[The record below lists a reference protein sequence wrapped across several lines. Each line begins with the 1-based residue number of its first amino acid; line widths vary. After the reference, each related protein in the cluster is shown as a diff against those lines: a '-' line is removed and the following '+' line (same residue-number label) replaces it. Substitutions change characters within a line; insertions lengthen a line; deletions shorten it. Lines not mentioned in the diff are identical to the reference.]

1 MRSIDFYNKFNEK
14 IKDLNFKELKD
25 VINNVIRKISE
36 NKYEEVLNIFNVV
49 NNSNEQEIVNKI
61 QEYKEKFE
69 LIDNFELYFHASGY
83 EDYGDSYSPWGGDW
97 IWEYSDED
105 NVSSLIEEAIILG
118 IELTNQKQYKYAK
131 ELFDLVIYANY
142 HVLDDDGEDYFEI
155 SLTELKENYLININ
169 VETICLYA
177 IYATYQCV
185 DDCSKAR
192 VIYEYFKN
200 ENFKDI
206 SIEDS
211 FKLGVEV
218 LKETDKFWNNWIS
231 LLLLKSGNIE
241 YRLLKEALDYTNY
254 KNYKKYI
261 DKLSQNHP
269 KIYIDI
275 FNHLIN
281 ENKIDEIVN
290 IGNKVLSLLNK
301 DLIIRNDIALYLA
314 KYDESNK
321 EKYIIE
327 SFKSNTNVPNLLR
340 IINNGYYS
348 KYKNEIDKIIC
359 VNENR
364 KTYFEINELEKNIIN
379 KEDYD
384 YLKFFTGNFDYFF
397 DECIKTKTSL
407 GWSIMPIQYNVYLWL
422 LYLNRNNNS
431 KVYNSII
438 YSTFDELGFKEDMLF
453 LDDEYTL
460 IFNKWKKNFEIND
473 KGKFINWLQSIIE
486 KRVDAIVSN
495 GHRGS
500 YFKAAILVV
509 ALAEVFESNNI
520 QQKQEFVNKYHQKY
534 SRHSSFRKELNKY
547 M

>member
-14 IKDLNFKELKD
+14 IKVLNFNELKD
-25 VINNVIRKISE
+25 VINNVIRKIPE

-61 QEYKEKFE
+61 QEYQEKFE

-105 NVSSLIEEAIILG
+105 NVGSLIEEAIILG

-142 HVLDDDGEDYFEI
+142 QVLDDGEDYFEI
-155 SLTELKENYLININ
+155 SLTELKENHLININ
-169 VETICLYA
+169 VKTICLYA
-177 IYATYQCV
+177 IYATYQCA

-231 LLLLKSGNIE
+231 LLLSKYGNIE
-241 YRLLKEALDYTNY
+241 YRLLKEAFDYTNY
-254 KNYKKYI
+254 INYEKYI

-275 FNHLIN
+275 FNYLVK

-314 KYDESNK
+314 KYDETNK

-327 SFKSNTNVPNLLR
+327 SFKSNTDVPNLLR

-359 VNENR
+359 VKDNG

-384 YLKFFTGNFDYFF
+384 YLKFFTGNFEYFF
-397 DECIKTKTSL
+397 DECTKTNTSL
-407 GWSIMPIQYNVYLWL
+407 GWSVSPIQYNVYLWL
-422 LYLNRNNNS
+422 LYFNRNNNS

-438 YSTFDELGFKEDMLF
+438 YSAFDELGFKEDMLF
-453 LDDEYTL
+453 LDNDYKL
-460 IFNKWKKNFEIND
+460 IFNKWKINFEINNKD
-473 KGKFINWLQSIIE
+473 KYIDWLQSIIE

-500 YFKAAILVV
+500 YFKAALLVV
-509 ALAEVFESNNI
+509 AFAEVLESNNI